1 MVNDVLDAD
10 DLPDQIYFSN
20 ATQDDVHIATNA
32 VATKQS
38 ATEWL
43 LTIKPN
49 YNGWSYG
56 NLLDPTVGRQ
66 KLVSVLR
73 TRDNQELPVDNVWQT
88 DRTLLDGENWR
99 YENRLHFI
107 ADIPAEVMAEGETF
121 LLTFEPRPAVE
132 LDVVSFDGVPSEGT
146 LQLTQLTEVTVS
158 FNKPVA
164 GDGFPKSAVTLNCQG
179 VAQDTTKI
187 VIERIDDQTFR
198 LDLSEVTT
206 GNGYYVLTIQTANM
220 RDADGFA
227 GSVGR
232 QATWVQYVE
241 GKVNLRIAASPA
253 EGGTMS
259 PETGQYDYGQPV
271 TLTATPSTGYDF
283 LHWTERS
290 VLSELPSFSYT
301 PQGDATLTAVF
312 QPKQF
317 TVTVS
322 YDTKGGTVTGGG
334 TGRYDYGTT
343 LSLTATPATGYLFQ
357 GWKVNGE
364 PRADG
369 GAELTV
375 TVTGETTVEAIFE
388 FQPSVTLTGRVT
400 TADDAT
406 PIMGATVMLTKDDIT
421 YTATTDYQGRYS
433 LEIADRTLSYAV
445 HCEADGYMWSAS
457 EDIWFS
463 EGSQVKDFVLLRGAT
478 VVLPENGVCTFSST
492 LPLDLSATDIEAYY
506 VSRYE
511 NGNFILQEA
520 TRSAPGEGLILK
532 GAIGNRLDIP
542 VLPSSARESSATS
555 AGTDNLLVGTA
566 FAPYTVGE
574 DQVWLMNEDD
584 EDAHFRRADKGFVV
598 PRGKAYV
605 LYTIATDAEVVYI
618 IWSEATLI
626 EMVRKALQDD
636 RSPHYD
642 TGGRPVSKTSKGLH
656 LQQGKKIL
664 VK

>member
-1 MVNDVLDAD
+1 
-10 DLPDQIYFSN
+10 
-20 ATQDDVHIATNA
+20 
-32 VATKQS
+32 
-38 ATEWL
+38 
-43 LTIKPN
+43 
-49 YNGWSYG
+49 
-56 NLLDPTVGRQ
+56 
-66 KLVSVLR
+66 
-73 TRDNQELPVDNVWQT
+73 
-88 DRTLLDGENWR
+88 
-99 YENRLHFI
+99 
-107 ADIPAEVMAEGETF
+107 
-121 LLTFEPRPAVE
+121 
-132 LDVVSFDGVPSEGT
+132 
-146 LQLTQLTEVTVS
+146 
-158 FNKPVA
+158 
-164 GDGFPKSAVTLNCQG
+164 
-179 VAQDTTKI
+179 
-187 VIERIDDQTFR
+187 
-198 LDLSEVTT
+198 
-206 GNGYYVLTIQTANM
+206 
-220 RDADGFA
+220 
-227 GSVGR
+227 
-232 QATWVQYVE
+232 
-241 GKVNLRIAASPA
+241 
-253 EGGTMS
+253 
-259 PETGQYDYGQPV
+259 
-271 TLTATPSTGYDF
+271 
-283 LHWTERS
+283 
-290 VLSELPSFSYT
+290 
-301 PQGDATLTAVF
+301 
-312 QPKQF
+312 
-317 TVTVS
+317 
-322 YDTKGGTVTGGG
+322 
-334 TGRYDYGTT
+334 
-343 LSLTATPATGYLFQ
+343 
-357 GWKVNGE
+357 
-364 PRADG
+364 
-369 GAELTV
+369 
-375 TVTGETTVEAIFE
+375 
-388 FQPSVTLTGRVT
+388 
-400 TADDAT
+400 
-406 PIMGATVMLTKDDIT
+406 MGATVMLTKDDIT